1 MNIWC
6 DNVNTGTPSVQTA
19 STDGDAGN
27 AKSPTKKCA
36 PSTWNVK
43 LVGDMS
49 SLLGGTACVDADWGK
64 LNAAGVSYDDM
75 NSWDVSGATDMKEL
89 FSGAAKFN
97 LPLNGW
103 NVAKVTDMESMF
115 KNAAVFDQ
123 DLNAWDVVSA
133 TKLTSMFKGAA
144 VFNQS
149 LNSWNVAKVTDMSGL
164 FSGAKLFSKEI
175 GSWNTAKVTK
185 MNLMFKDADLF
196 AQNINDWDVSKVT
209 SMKNMFQNTA
219 IFPVLSESQF
229 NAPLNAWNV
238 AKVTDAA
245 GMFDGAAL
253 FNQDLRAWDV
263 GTNDAVNVAGVAAD
277 YGIVSGVVAKYALM
291 FKGTGMSDCN
301 KKIIHNKME
310 ALPADP
316 VVDFDGATQDAA
328 GTGQDWSYPNL
339 VCP

>member
-1 MNIWC
+1 M
-6 DNVNTGTPSVQTA
+6 G
-19 STDGDAGN
+19 
-27 AKSPTKKCA
+27 
-36 PSTWNVK
+36 
-43 LVGDMS
+43 
-49 SLLGGTACVDADWGK
+49 
-64 LNAAGVSYDDM
+64 
-75 NSWDVSGATDMKEL
+75 
-89 FSGAAKFN
+89 
-97 LPLNGW
+97 
-103 NVAKVTDMESMF
+103 VAKVTDMESMF

-149 LNSWNVAKVTDMSGL
+149 LNSWNA
-164 FSGAKLFSKEI
+164 
-175 GSWNTAKVTK
+175 AKVTK

-209 SMKNMFQNTA
+209 SMKNMFQNPA

-339 VCP
+339 VCS